1 MAPGMTKA
9 DVYSVQEPVDI
20 KRRAWLPRIRLFG
33 TTSGGQKCCMH
44 VHGVCVRV
52 TPGYVARMRLRA
64 IPLTDLA
71 LVDGRTHSRVA
82 SKVRIA
88 GNVAD

>member
-9 DVYSVQEPVDI
+9 DVFSVQEPLDT

-44 VHGVCVRV
+44 VHGVRRD
-52 TPGYVARMRLRA
+52 A
-64 IPLTDLA
+64 
-71 LVDGRTHSRVA
+71 
-82 SKVRIA
+82 
-88 GNVAD
+88 